1 LAPSVL
7 LLGKLQASSNKYNI
21 MKANEVETIEPGKL
35 RKVITPELRTLEPI
49 FSKAGHS
56 IRIVG
61 GAVRDLLLGKIPKD
75 IDLATDATPDK
86 MVELFKK
93 ADIKYIPTGIKHGTV
108 TAVIDAEQYEIT
120 TLRADTKT
128 DGRRA
133 DVDFITSWEEDAK
146 RRDLTYNA
154 MSLDFKG
161 RLYDYTGGLDD
172 LQDKTSK
179 FVGDPAERIK
189 EDYLRIL
196 RYFRFQSKLPSAKF
210 DTDTLDAIKANAG
223 GLKKISPER
232 IWMETKKILMSDNLI
247 VILDAMNDTGVARI
261 IGLPVGNARKA
272 SKIVVD
278 DANSYLSRLAMLVDN
293 DSLVKKWRMSNDE
306 ATILQFMLAYKNKKI
321 DLQTAKDML
330 VDGISKEK
338 LLMTLKFQSNFQV
351 ARQIA
356 DWNPPEFPVLG
367 RDFIELG
374 MKPGPDIGY
383 KLKQAKD
390 LWKKSGYKLSK
401 EQILAKLK

>member
-1 LAPSVL
+1 
-7 LLGKLQASSNKYNI
+7 
-21 MKANEVETIEPGKL
+21 MKAKDVETLEPGVL
-35 RKVITPELRTLEPI
+35 RKVLTPELKSLEPV
-49 FSKAGHS
+49 FTKAGHT

-61 GAVRDLLLGKIPKD
+61 GAVRDLVLGKVPKD
-75 IDLATDATPDK
+75 VDLATDATPEK

-93 ADIKYIPTGIKHGTV
+93 ADIKYVPTGMKFGTI
-108 TAVIDAEQYEIT
+108 TAVMDAEQYEIT

-133 DVDFITSWEEDAK
+133 EVDFITNWEEDAK

-161 RLYDYTGGLDD
+161 KLYDYTGGMDD
-172 LQDKTSK
+172 LQDKTSR

-210 DTDTLDAIKANAG
+210 DNETLDAIKANAG

-232 IWMETKKILMSDNLI
+232 IWMEVKKILMSDNLI
-247 VILDAMNDTGVARI
+247 TILDAMNDTGVARI

-272 SKIVVD
+272 SKVRVIGAD
-278 DANSYLSRLAMLVDN
+278 SYLARLATLVDN
-293 DSLVKKWRMSNDE
+293 ANLASKWRMSNDE
-306 ATILQFMLAYKNKKI
+306 SSALKFMLAYKNKKI
-321 DLQTAKDML
+321 TFDTAKNML

-338 LLMTLKFQSNFQV
+338 VIMTLQFQNNFAV
-351 ARQIA
+351 ASQIR
-356 DWNPPEFPVLG
+356 DWTIPDFPVVG
-367 RDFIELG
+367 RDLLDMGF
-374 MKPGPDIGY
+374 KQGPDIGF
-383 KLKQAKD
+383 KLKQAKEI
-390 LWKKSGYKLSK
+390 WKKSGFKFSK